1 MQNYFEL
8 FDLETSFFIDEAALK
23 SSYQLEISRFHPD
36 NFATRGEPEK
46 LQALQNTSLLN
57 SAYNA
62 LKAPLSRASYLLK
75 LQGVDAF
82 DEKDTVMEEAFLIFQ
97 IELRDELEAI
107 EEKKDSLGLDDFIER
122 IDSFIEEKIEL
133 ISEAYNL
140 SSDQQVIKMHVREL
154 KFFDQLYK
162 EANSLM
168 DEWF

>member
-36 NFATRGEPEK
+36 NFATRGESEK

-82 DEKDTVMEEAFLIFQ
+82 DEKDTVMEEGFLISQ

-140 SSDQQVIKMHVREL
+140 SSDQQVIKIHVREL

-162 EANSLM
+162 EANTLM

>member
-8 FDLETSFFIDEAALK
+8 FDLETSFFIDESALK
-23 SSYQLEISRFHPD
+23 RSYQLEISRFHPD
-36 NFATRGEPEK
+36 NFATKSEPEK

-57 SAYNA
+57 SAYSV
-62 LKAPLSRASYLLK
+62 LKAPLSRATYLLK
-75 LQGVDAF
+75 LEGMNAF
-82 DEKDTVMEEAFLIFQ
+82 DEKDTAMEEGFLISQ

-122 IDSFIEEKIEL
+122 VDSFIEEKIES

-140 SSDQQVIKMHVREL
+140 SSDQQLIKMHVREL

-162 EANSLM
+162 EANALM
-168 DEWF
+168 DEWL

>member
-8 FDLETSFFIDEAALK
+8 FDLEASFFIDESALK
-23 SSYQLEISRFHPD
+23 RSYQLEISRFHPD
-36 NFATRGEPEK
+36 NFATKSEPEK

-57 SAYNA
+57 SAYRT
-62 LKAPLSRASYLLK
+62 LKTPLSRATYLLK
-75 LQGVDAF
+75 LEGIDAF
-82 DEKDTVMEEAFLIFQ
+82 DEKDTAMEKGFLLSQ

-107 EEKKDSLGLDDFIER
+107 EENKNNLGLDDFIER
-122 IDSFIEEKIEL
+122 VDSFIEEKIEL

-140 SSDQQVIKMHVREL
+140 SSDQQLIKRHVREL

-162 EANSLM
+162 EANALM

>member
-8 FDLETSFFIDEAALK
+8 FDLETSFFIDETELK
-23 SSYQLEISRFHPD
+23 RSYQVEVSRFHPD
-36 NFATRGEPEK
+36 NFATKSEPEK

-57 SAYNA
+57 SAYSA
-62 LKAPLSRASYLLK
+62 LKTPLNRATYLLK
-75 LQGVDAF
+75 LEGMDAF
-82 DEKDTVMEEAFLIFQ
+82 DEKDTVMEEGFLISQ
-97 IELRDELEAI
+97 IELRDKLEGI
-107 EEKKDSLGLDDFIER
+107 EEKKDSLGLDDFIEH